1 MTAPET
7 LALEREVP
15 MGTPITDVFKD
26 PFEHKS
32 RTLSFASALFLS
44 VLLGLSY
51 SASAQDAKSVLQS
64 AAKAMGDVNSIGYS
78 GTGQLGYLGQA
89 YSPGSPWPLNNI
101 TAYERTIDYPSRSSR
116 EELSVVEP
124 SPIRKGGAGPFAG
137 EQKQVNLVS
146 GQYAWNQPGN
156 SPQPAIAATEERQ
169 LQIWL
174 TPHGFLKA
182 ALENNAT
189 AKKGSGGTVVSF
201 TLGKFQ
207 VNGTIDSQ
215 NMVTRTETWLPNPV
229 LGDMPVETDYSG
241 YKDFNGVK
249 FPTAIVQKQGGFP
262 VLNLS
267 VTDVRANPGLVLSV
281 AAAVQAAKAP
291 PVTVTSEK
299 MADGVW
305 FLAGG
310 THNSVLVEFPDYAV
324 MIESPLNDAR
334 AAAVL
339 DQARKLI
346 PEKPI
351 KYLINTHNHFDH
363 AGGIRYFVAEGA
375 TVITQQANK
384 PFYEQAWKAPRALD
398 PDRLSKNPKKASFI
412 TFKDKYVL
420 SDAGRSLEIYHVDG
434 DNHNADISIVYLPKE
449 KILVEADDFTP
460 APPNAPPT
468 GPRAHAA
475 TVFLYG
481 YVQKLNLDVHTIA
494 PLHGFVVPFSVMQKV
509 ATTEVSSLSR

>member
-1 MTAPET
+1 MGILRRDAWKEKSVS
-7 LALEREVP
+7 LNFVP
-15 MGTPITDVFKD
+15 I
-26 PFEHKS
+26 
-32 RTLSFASALFLS
+32 LFLI
-44 VLLGLSY
+44 VLAGLSL

-64 AAKAMGDVNSIGYS
+64 AAKAMGDVNSIQYS
-78 GTGQLGYLGQA
+78 GTGHLGYLGQA
-89 YSPGSPWPLNNI
+89 YSPGSPWALNNI
-101 TAYERTIDYPSRSSR
+101 TTYTRIVDYPSRSSR
-116 EELSVVEP
+116 EQLTVVEP
-124 SPIRKGGAGPFAG
+124 TPIRKGGGGPFAG

-146 GQYAWNQPGN
+146 GRYAWNQPGN
-156 SPQPAIAATEERQ
+156 DPQPAAAAAEERQ

-182 ALENNAT
+182 AMQNNAT
-189 AKKGSGGTVVSF
+189 AKKGNGGTVVSF
-201 TLGKFQ
+201 ALGKFK
-207 VNGTIDSQ
+207 VDGTIDSQ
-215 NMVTRTETWLPNPV
+215 GFVAKTETWLPNPV

-241 YKDFNGVK
+241 YKDFDGVK
-249 FPTAIVQKQGGFP
+249 FPTTIVQKQGGFP
-262 VLNLS
+262 VLDLA
-267 VTDVRANPGLVLSV
+267 VTDVRANPGFSLSV
-281 AAAVQAAKAP
+281 PEVVQSAKAP
-291 PVTVTSEK
+291 PVRVISEK

-334 AAAVL
+334 AAAIL
-339 DQARKLI
+339 DEAKKLI

-363 AGGIRYFVAEGA
+363 AGGVRYFVAEGA

-384 PFYEQAWKAPRALD
+384 PFYEQAWKAPRTLE
-398 PDRLSKNPKKASFI
+398 PDRLSENPKKASFI

-420 SDAGRSLEIYHVDG
+420 TDAGRSLEIYHLEG
-434 DNHNADISIVYLPKE
+434 DSHNADISIVYLPKE

-460 APPNAPPT
+460 AAPNAPST

-481 YVQKLNLDVHTIA
+481 YVQKLNLDVRTIA
-494 PLHGFVVPFSVMQKV
+494 PLHGFVVPFTTMQQV

>member
-1 MTAPET
+1 
-7 LALEREVP
+7 
-15 MGTPITDVFKD
+15 
-26 PFEHKS
+26 
-32 RTLSFASALFLS
+32 
-44 VLLGLSY
+44 
-51 SASAQDAKSVLQS
+51 
-64 AAKAMGDVNSIGYS
+64 
-78 GTGQLGYLGQA
+78 
-89 YSPGSPWPLNNI
+89 
-101 TAYERTIDYPSRSSR
+101 
-116 EELSVVEP
+116 
-124 SPIRKGGAGPFAG
+124 
-137 EQKQVNLVS
+137 
-146 GQYAWNQPGN
+146 
-156 SPQPAIAATEERQ
+156 
-169 LQIWL
+169 
-174 TPHGFLKA
+174 
-182 ALENNAT
+182 
-189 AKKGSGGTVVSF
+189 
-201 TLGKFQ
+201 
-207 VNGTIDSQ
+207 
-215 NMVTRTETWLPNPV
+215 MVIRTETWLPNPV
-229 LGDMPVETDYSG
+229 LGDMPIETEYSG

-249 FPTAIVQKQGGFP
+249 FPTTIVQKQGGFP
-262 VLNLS
+262 VLDLTVNE
-267 VTDVRANPGLVLSV
+267 VRANPGLSLSV

-291 PVTVTSEK
+291 PVSVTSEK
-299 MADGVW
+299 LADGVW

-334 AAAVL
+334 AAAIM

-363 AGGIRYFVAEGA
+363 AGGVRYFVAEGA

-384 PFYEQAWKAPRALD
+384 PFYEQAWKAPRTLE

-420 SDAGRSLEIYHVDG
+420 ADAGRSLEIYHVDG

-460 APPNAPPT
+460 AASNAPPT

-481 YVQKLNLDVHTIA
+481 YVQKLNLDVRTIA
-494 PLHGFVVPFSVMQKV
+494 PLHGFVVPFSAMQKV